1 MKRLVA
7 IVGPTAAG
15 KSALALRLSCDYDGE
30 IVSADSRQVY
40 RFLDIGT
47 AKPTRDERL
56 MVLHHLIDIIDPDAD
71 FSLAQYQEL
80 AFKTIAQIQ
89 DRNRLP
95 FLVGGSGLYVWAVLD
110 NWNIPRVIPDMNF
123 RRQLEDRAARGE
135 SGELYQE
142 LIMLDPVAAARI
154 DPHNIRRIIRALE
167 INKAAVKRLSTG
179 YSPGIFESLI
189 IGLTMDRGELYR
201 RIDDRVDKMIA
212 NGLVDEVKGLIQK
225 GYCSY
230 DMSAMSG
237 IGYRQVGLYLKGE
250 KSLDE
255 AVQLIKK
262 ESRRLVRQQYNWFK
276 PQNDRIK
283 WFNILNEPY
292 NKISALVKEFIAGN

>member
-56 MVLHHLIDIIDPDAD
+56 MVPHHLIDIIDPDVD

>member
-15 KSALALRLSCDYDGE
+15 KSALALSLSRDYNGE

-56 MVLHHLIDIIDPDAD
+56 MVPHHLIDITDPDAD

-80 AFKTIAQIQ
+80 AFKTIVQIQ
-89 DRNRLP
+89 GRNRLP

-123 RRQLEDRAARGE
+123 RRQLEDRAAHGE

-142 LIMLDPVAAARI
+142 LRMLDPVAAARI

-179 YSPGIFESLI
+179 SSPGIFKSLI

-212 NGLVDEVKGLIQK
+212 SGLVDEVKDLVQK
-225 GYCSY
+225 GYCNY
-230 DMSAMSG
+230 DMPAMSG

-276 PQNDRIK
+276 LQDERIK

-292 NKISALVKEFIAGN
+292 NKISALVNEFIAGN